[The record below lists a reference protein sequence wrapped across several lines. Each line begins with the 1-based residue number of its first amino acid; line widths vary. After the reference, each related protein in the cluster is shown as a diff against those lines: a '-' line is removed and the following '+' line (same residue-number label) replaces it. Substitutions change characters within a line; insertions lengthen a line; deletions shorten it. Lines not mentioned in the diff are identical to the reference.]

1 MKIGDQESLIEE
13 VISFVREKLK
23 TSPALDFTVV
33 AIDEHGRKHLL
44 DANPESQPGHTL
56 CRNQI

>member
-23 TSPALDFTVV
+23 TSHTLDFTVV
-33 AIDEHGRKHLL
+33 AIDERRHKHL
-44 DANPESQPGHTL
+44 TL
-56 CRNQI
+56 IRRA